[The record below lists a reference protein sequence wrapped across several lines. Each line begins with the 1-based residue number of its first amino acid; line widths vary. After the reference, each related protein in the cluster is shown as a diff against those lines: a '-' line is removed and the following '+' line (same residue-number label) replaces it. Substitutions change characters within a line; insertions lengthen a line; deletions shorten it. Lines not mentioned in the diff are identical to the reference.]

1 MIQWLRLCAFIAK
14 CTGSIPGHGAKIPQA
29 AQHGQEK
36 ERENMDKKQKIIHFK
51 ISQWNI
57 AGKFWKEV
65 EINKI
70 NITEMKAKHEVAKG
84 RTDIEE
90 NRTRETGE

>member
-1 MIQWLRLCAFIAK
+1 MKYSW
-14 CTGSIPGHGAKIPQA
+14 KIL
-29 AQHGQEK
+29 
-36 ERENMDKKQKIIHFK
+36 ER
-51 ISQWNI
+51 S
-57 AGKFWKEV
+57 G
-65 EINKI
+65 NKI